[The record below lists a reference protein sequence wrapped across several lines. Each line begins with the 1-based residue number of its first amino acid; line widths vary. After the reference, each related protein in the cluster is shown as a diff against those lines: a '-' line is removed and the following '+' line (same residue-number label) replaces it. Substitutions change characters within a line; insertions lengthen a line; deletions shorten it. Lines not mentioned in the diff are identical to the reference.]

1 MYNKII
7 ILIFISIFL
16 YNCQSKLEVNKGNK
30 VYLKYK
36 IKDID
41 GCRIDESFLHN
52 NWNSK
57 DKNEIFTFTVG
68 NGEVIEGWDSVII
81 GCKKNKLYSFEI
93 PYQQAYGEEEI
104 YHDIPAKSNLLLTF
118 KIIKIE

>member
-1 MYNKII
+1 MYSKII
-7 ILIFISIFL
+7 IVILIAYITIACNSNIVV
-16 YNCQSKLEVNKGNK
+16 KRGNR
-30 VYLKYK
+30 VALFYK
-36 IKDID
+36 IENID
-41 GCRIDESFLHN
+41 SIRLDESSVIDNFR
-52 NWNSK
+52 
-57 DKNEIFTFTVG
+57 DKSNVFAFNVG